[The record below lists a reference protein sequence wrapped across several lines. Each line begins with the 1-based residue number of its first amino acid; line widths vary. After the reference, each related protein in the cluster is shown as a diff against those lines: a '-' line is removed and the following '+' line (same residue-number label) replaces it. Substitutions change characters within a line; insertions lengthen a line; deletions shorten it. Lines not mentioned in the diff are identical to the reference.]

1 MNELKVRV
9 LTENDWETLCSW
21 WLEWPDWKVHP
32 SKEMLPLNGLGGFMV
47 ENNDVPIVAGF
58 LYLTNSN
65 IAWLEWIISDPNY
78 KGINK
83 KQAIELLITSAENAA
98 RNQGKE
104 VIFSVSRNKTLLKM
118 HKELGYTIDKDPSY
132 EITKNIKN

>member
-32 SKEMLPLNGLGGFMV
+32 TKEMLPLNGIGGFMV
-47 ENNDVPIVAGF
+47 ENDNKPIVAGF

-78 KGINK
+78 KEINK
-83 KQAIELLITSAENAA
+83 RQAIELLITSAERAA
-98 RNQGKE
+98 KNQGKE
-104 VIFSVSRNKTLLKM
+104 VIFSVSRNKALLKM
-118 HKELGYTIDKDPSY
+118 HKKLGYTVDKDPSY